1 MLTERERVALAAL
14 GAAALLGLSVL
25 LWCPILSESGAPAP
39 EHAARAFDQ
48 ALARARQVDVNTA
61 DVAELER
68 LPQVGPALARRI
80 VAEREARGPF
90 RSPQDLA
97 RVRGIGP
104 KTVETLREYVGS
116 DPKRENRGQTP
127 LGSDP

>member
-1 MLTERERVALAAL
+1 MLTGRERVALAVL
-14 GAAALLGLSVL
+14 GAAALLGLGVSLRPPVF
-25 LWCPILSESGAPAP
+25 PESGAPGMIV
-39 EHAARAFDQ
+39 RAWDQ

-61 DVAELER
+61 DAAELER

-80 VAEREARGPF
+80 VAEREAEGPF

-104 KTVETLREYVGS
+104 KTVGALQDYVTVMREG
-116 DPKRENRGQTP
+116 D
-127 LGSDP
+127 

>member
-1 MLTERERVALAAL
+1 MTGRERVALAAL
-14 GAAALLGLSVL
+14 GVAALLGVSVR
-25 LWCPILSESGAPAP
+25 LWRPVLPESGAAAP
-39 EHAARAFDQ
+39 DTVARAWDH

-80 VAEREARGPF
+80 VAEREAGGPF

-104 KTVETLREYVGS
+104 KTVEALREYVG
-116 DPKRENRGQTP
+116 D
-127 LGSDP
+127 